1 MKPMMSTAMTNVGNF
16 HIHPGEVVYAE
27 QNKGTKTWLLSH
39 TKSHQGVFAT
49 VGSLTT
55 FEPYPIREEDQP
67 VNQVVTVSE
76 ACDILGVDRSR
87 VHQLLE
93 RKKLVGRKSGK
104 GWILDRQSVEA
115 RAKYY
120 ENA

>member
-76 ACDILGVDRSR
+76 ACDILGVDSSR
-87 VHQLLE
+87 VHQLL
-93 RKKLVGRKSGK
+93 
-104 GWILDRQSVEA
+104 
-115 RAKYY
+115 
-120 ENA
+120 